1 MKIFKKTLLL
11 LFAFA
16 ISIIV
21 SAQENKQETIP
32 TIEDMSDVN
41 SEFYNPIE
49 GNLKYNDSLAHIC
62 PAYELYHYSW
72 TPLRVNPYGVKVDSM
87 PDSVYI
93 DCREFV
99 YPTESNRITSNY
111 GWRRYR
117 YHHGIDI
124 GLEVG
129 DTLRATFSGRVR
141 VVDYERKG
149 YGHYVVIR
157 HNNGLETVMAHMSR
171 VLVNIDQDVVAG
183 QPIGLGGNTGHS
195 TGPHLHYELRFL
207 GNSFNP
213 VNLIDFENKKCLSDE
228 DGFYIVSKKGTYAH
242 GKELAEVQSSA
253 YHKVRQGE
261 TLSHIARR
269 YHTTVKRLCQ
279 LNRIKETSILRIGQR
294 IRYR

>member
-1 MKIFKKTLLL
+1 MKQKLL
-11 LFAFA
+11 LF
-16 ISIIV
+16 IILSLTV
-21 SAQENKQETIP
+21 AATAQNKAPESNL
-32 TIEDMSDVN
+32 TIEDLSDAN
-41 SEFYNPIE
+41 NDNFYNPIE
-49 GNLKYNDSLAHIC
+49 GNLQYNDSLARIC

-93 DCREFV
+93 DCRDFV

-124 GLEVG
+124 GLDVG
-129 DTLRATFSGRVR
+129 DTVRATFSGRVR
-141 VVDYERKG
+141 IVDYERKG

-157 HNNGLETVMAHMSR
+157 HSNGLETVMAHMSR
-171 VLVNIDQDVVAG
+171 VLVQIDQDVVAG

-213 VNLIDFENKKCLSDE
+213 INLVDFEKKKCLSDQ
-228 DGFYIVSKKGTYAH
+228 DGFYIISKKGTFAH
-242 GKELAEVQSSA
+242 GKELAEVQSAA
-253 YHKVRQGE
+253 YHKVRSGE

-279 LNRIKETSILRIGQR
+279 LNHIKETKILQIGQR